1 MEDAELL
8 KVLVLGHYD
17 EPVVLSML
25 PDRAIGSTRQAP
37 FVDMDTIG
45 IKIGKFRDEPL
56 REICSICWSAGG
68 NAHHPTLALGSK
80 RQTGADVLA
89 RQLRKIG
96 LDLLLGHAGGKVGP
110 HVTDGDPRAPHARLP
125 EANFGV
131 NGDPISVIHGT

>member
-1 MEDAELL
+1 ML

-45 IKIGKFRDEPL
+45 IKIGEFRDEPL

-68 NAHHPTLALGSK
+68 NAHHIVCCIAGRERELDRRGVGRSGCEVIGPEQRSGRAFGSVI
-80 RQTGADVLA
+80 RYRETN
-89 RQLRKIG
+89 
-96 LDLLLGHAGGKVGP
+96 VGP
-110 HVTDGDPRAPHARLP
+110 IYGA
-125 EANFGV
+125 
-131 NGDPISVIHGT
+131 